1 MMEILSR
8 RTKNNPLI
16 LGDPGVGKTAIV
28 EGLAQQIAAG
38 NVPENLMNQNIW
50 TLDLPGLVAGAKYR
64 GEFEER
70 LKNVIQEATEADD
83 VILFIDEM
91 HTIIGAGSAEA
102 PSTRALC
109 SSPCSRAVPSRLSA
123 PPRPRNSAST
133 SPRTRPSSVAS
144 RPSMS
149 RSRASRTR
157 SRS

>member
-1 MMEILSR
+1 M
-8 RTKNNPLI
+8 
-16 LGDPGVGKTAIV
+16 GKTAIV

-83 VILFIDEM
+83 VILFIDDAHHHRCRFCRGSIDASSM
-91 HTIIGAGSAEA
+91 LKPVLARGAFQIIGATTAEEFRKYLTKDPA
-102 PSTRALC
+102 FERRFQTID
-109 SSPCSRAVPSRLSA
+109 VE
-123 PPRPRNSAST
+123 
-133 SPRTRPSSVAS
+133 
-144 RPSMS
+144 
-149 RSRASRTR
+149 SRASRTR

>member
-91 HTIIGAGSAEA
+91 HTIIGAGSAEG
-102 PSTRALC
+102 
-109 SSPCSRAVPSRLSA
+109 
-123 PPRPRNSAST
+123 
-133 SPRTRPSSVAS
+133 
-144 RPSMS
+144 
-149 RSRASRTR
+149 
-157 SRS
+157 